1 MKGFI
6 PREIIKFV
14 DKKKKTL
21 ITYILLVFK
30 FHCRNY
36 KLSMYFF
43 TNLITSI
50 SYHDRRVQALYHRNQ
65 QTAGLFATLWEV
77 VQNVAVHLRLTWYAT
92 AKKKKTVQCVV
103 CTSAA
108 EAKKWMFID
117 SNNFYG
123 KPNKLFR
130 LQSVKF
136 YLMVMIVVHD
146 WDLYSMSGLGLSYL
160 FHIIL

>member
-1 MKGFI
+1 M
-6 PREIIKFV
+6 
-14 DKKKKTL
+14 KKTL
-21 ITYILLVFK
+21 ITYIPLVFK
-30 FHCRNY
+30 FHFRNY

-65 QTAGLFATLWEV
+65 QRAGLFATLWEV

-92 AKKKKTVQCVV
+92 AKKKKFSLLCAHQQPK
-103 CTSAA
+103 S
-108 EAKKWMFID
+108 KKWMLID

-136 YLMVMIVVHD
+136 YLMVTIVVHD
-146 WDLYSMSGLGLSYL
+146 WNLYSTSGLWLSYL